1 MSEARSTTRLFGNH
15 PLFIQYVMCT
25 TQVMFP
31 PRSMEELF
39 ELDAMMHRIAFP
51 YQVCA
56 AARGDPLE

>member
-1 MSEARSTTRLFGNH
+1 
-15 PLFIQYVMCT
+15 MCT

-39 ELDAMMHRIAFP
+39 VLDAMMHRIAFP

-56 AARGDPLE
+56 AARGDPLV